1 MIKLIIGVIAA
12 VFVVIVG
19 FLVIDPNVNNGTN
32 YDTTI
37 VSEQSTFTITIEG
50 QVTKPGTYPM
60 YEGVTMAE
68 AITKAGGLT
77 SNADTLAFFE
87 DLVLEDKQTYYIAPV
102 YNEDDVCNTNPIEKV
117 NINSD
122 SEEVLTTINGLT
134 KTLATAIIDYRTNT
148 KKFDYLEELMEVYG
162 IGNATYTKLRNFVI
176 LHEWFYYYLLFRY
189 F

>member
-37 VSEQSTFTITIEG
+37 TSEQNTFTIKLEG
-50 QVTKPGTYPM
+50 QVAKPGTYSM
-60 YEGVTMAE
+60 YEGVTMSE

-87 DLVLEDKQTYYIAPV
+87 DLVLKDKQTYYIAPV
-102 YNEDDVCNTNPIEKV
+102 YNEEDVCNTDPIDKV
-117 NINSD
+117 NINTD
-122 SEEVLTTINGLT
+122 TEEELTTVNGLT
-134 KTLATAIIDYRTNT
+134 KTLAAAIVEYRTST
-148 KKFDYLEELMEVYG
+148 KRFDYIEELMEVYG
-162 IGNATYTKLRNFVI
+162 IGNATYTKLRNFVT
-176 LHEWFYYYLLFRY
+176 LHE
-189 F
+189 

>member
-1 MIKLIIGVIAA
+1 MIKLIIGAIAA

-19 FLVIDPNVNNGTN
+19 FLVIDPNVNNQTT

-37 VSEQSTFTITIEG
+37 VSEGSTFRITLEG
-50 QVTKPGTYPM
+50 EVVKPGTYAL
-60 YEGVTMAE
+60 YEGVTMSE

-77 SNADTLAFFE
+77 SNSDSLAFFE
-87 DLVLEDKQTYYIAPV
+87 DLVLSNGQTYYIAPV

-122 SEEVLTTINGLT
+122 SEEDLTRVNGLT
-134 KTLATAIIDYRTNT
+134 KTLANAIVDYRTNT

-162 IGNATYTKLRNFVI
+162 IGNATYRKLRNFVT
-176 LHEWFYYYLLFRY
+176 LHE
-189 F
+189 